1 MVNKAVFLDRDGVIN
16 LSKVIN
22 GKPIAPISITEF
34 RLYPAI
40 KKLLYELIKKK
51 FKLIVVTNQ
60 PDISIGKIKIEEL
73 NKMHERI
80 YQELPIT
87 DIFVCP
93 HNKKENCNCR
103 KPRPGMLKKAI
114 KKYKISVK
122 KSFIIGDRKSDINA
136 GLNLNLKT
144 IYIDRDYKEEKPNK
158 FDFITKS
165 TKKALEIIIHHDKKN

>member
-16 LSKVIN
+16 LSKVIK

-51 FKLIVVTNQ
+51 FKLIVITNQ

-80 YQELPIT
+80 YQQLPIA

-93 HNKKENCNCR
+93 HNKKQ
-103 KPRPGMLKKAI
+103 
-114 KKYKISVK
+114 
-122 KSFIIGDRKSDINA
+122 
-136 GLNLNLKT
+136 
-144 IYIDRDYKEEKPNK
+144 
-158 FDFITKS
+158 
-165 TKKALEIIIHHDKKN
+165 KNN